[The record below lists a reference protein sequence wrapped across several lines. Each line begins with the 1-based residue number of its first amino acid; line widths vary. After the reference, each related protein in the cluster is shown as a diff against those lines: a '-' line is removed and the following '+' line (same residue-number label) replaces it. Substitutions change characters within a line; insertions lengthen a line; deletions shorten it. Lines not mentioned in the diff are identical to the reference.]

1 MNSNNRGHFPFVNS
15 SSSSESSDE
24 FDEWLGY
31 ENEAMEIE
39 EQIAINMI
47 ARNNYV
53 IHQLLLI
60 QQSDQEA
67 TMAESP
73 VQMNLVPT
81 EATSESFAEYGQV
94 IEASSDGDLFGPNDA
109 QLDLSRG
116 TPRFYIMRLEGRTLG
131 FSTITH
137 HANVTQCLGSIGGHV
152 WYLGVAKPSLI
163 EDVDRE
169 RVGDNVESGSDGHLY
184 APPTV
189 EEVRVFRFS
198 GPKFVKLNR
207 GTWHAGPLFSD
218 SSMDFYNLEL
228 SNTNEVD
235 HTTHSF
241 KKKNG
246 VIFRF
251 EDSTSS
257 S

>member
-1 MNSNNRGHFPFVNS
+1 
-15 SSSSESSDE
+15 
-24 FDEWLGY
+24 
-31 ENEAMEIE
+31 
-39 EQIAINMI
+39 
-47 ARNNYV
+47 
-53 IHQLLLI
+53 
-60 QQSDQEA
+60 
-67 TMAESP
+67 
-73 VQMNLVPT
+73 
-81 EATSESFAEYGQV
+81 
-94 IEASSDGDLFGPNDA
+94 
-109 QLDLSRG
+109 
-116 TPRFYIMRLEGRTLG
+116 MRLEGRTFG

-163 EDVDRE
+163 EDADRE

-228 SNTNEVD
+228 SNTNVSEG
-235 HTTHSF
+235 F
-241 KKKNG
+241 
-246 VIFRF
+246 FF
-251 EDSTSS
+251 F
-257 S
+257 